1 MQRPFIFHKPRF
13 GCSPII
19 FNSPHSGRY
28 YSKSFLS
35 QSVLTFDR
43 IRLSEDCYVES
54 LLKPVVEFGSVL
66 LEACFPRSFV
76 DVNRSP
82 DELDQKLI
90 SDAKES
96 SENART
102 LAGLGVIPRIV
113 GSGLEMYQSK
123 ISLNEVDY
131 RLNNYYFPYHKKLRQ
146 VVDDTIDAFGFAVLF
161 DFHSM
166 PHSCINHSRNNKASM
181 PQVVLGNCFGTSCDE
196 KLSEKVF
203 DIFSMV
209 GFRVEMNNPFSGGFI
224 TKNYGTPKENIHT
237 IQVEIDRSLYMNE
250 ANYTLHSGYSDLKKK
265 LRKVICEISKIK
277 KYKNNFLQA
286 AE

>member
-1 MQRPFIFHKPRF
+1 MQRPFICHKPRV

-28 YSKSFLS
+28 YSKSFLN
-35 QSVLTFDR
+35 QSVLTFDK
-43 IRLSEDCYVES
+43 IRLSEDFYVDS

-82 DELDQKLI
+82 MELDQKLI
-90 SDAKES
+90 RNAKEGLT
-96 SENART
+96 NART

-113 GSGLEMYQSK
+113 GCGLEMYRTK
-123 ISLNEVDY
+123 ISLSEVDS
-131 RLNNYYFPYHKKLRQ
+131 RLNNYYYPYHRKLKQ
-146 VVDDTIDAFGFAVLF
+146 VVDDSISAFGFSILF

-166 PHSCINHSRNNKASM
+166 PHSCINHSRDNKSLM
-181 PQVVLGNCFGTSCDE
+181 PQVVLGNRFGASCDE
-196 KLSEKVF
+196 KLSEKIV
-203 DIFSMV
+203 DIFSTA

-224 TKNYGTPKENIHT
+224 TKNYGIPKENSHT

-250 ANYTLHSGYSDLKKK
+250 ANYTLHSGHLDLKKK

-277 KYKNNFLQA
+277 MFKNNASQA